1 MAEYPKEDRK
11 KLGKYDWHG
20 SCAPDQVQCYRYGT
34 FSVGI
39 FQWLQ
44 GAGKLKKGKA
54 VLRIKG
60 DTSNPTPVYD
70 AAETWCD
77 WMDKGKMPEFRTL
90 NMGFR

>member
-1 MAEYPKEDRK
+1 MEKYHKKDRK
-11 KLGKYDWHG
+11 KVGRYDWHG
-20 SCAPDQVQCYRYGT
+20 SLDPEGQYFRYGT

-44 GAGKLKKGKA
+44 GAGKMKKGKV

-60 DTSNPTPVYD
+60 DTGKPTPVYD

-77 WMDKGKMPEFRTL
+77 WMDKGKMPDIKTL
-90 NMGFR
+90 NLGFK